1 MVDLYSRQELIK
13 EVSPPPSVIIV
24 GLGGIGSYVA
34 IELAMVGT
42 PRLVLI
48 DNDFVEESNRNR
60 VLFDQDQVGMM
71 KVDAIRDNIYRLRKD
86 VDVIA
91 IPRRTD
97 NLGVYVKYI
106 TKESML
112 IDCRDN
118 VEEFPDYFPAPSI
131 KAGYDGL
138 EGTLHI
144 NPDYSSIMGS
154 GGDAYRTVP
163 SYAVSASYMA
173 QLVTFYATI
182 PSLRRTEECVCTF
195 NMLEQFDRLLR
206 SK

>member
-182 PSLRRTEECVCTF
+182 PSLRRKEECVCTF